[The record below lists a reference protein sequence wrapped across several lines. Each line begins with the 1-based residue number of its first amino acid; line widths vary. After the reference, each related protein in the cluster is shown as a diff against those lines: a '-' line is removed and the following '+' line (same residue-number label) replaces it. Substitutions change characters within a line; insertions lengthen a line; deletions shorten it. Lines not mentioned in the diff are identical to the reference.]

1 MSEEVGIEKVLEMN
15 EETVVHVAMEGVTT
29 TTMTMTTEAELV
41 T

>member
-15 EETVVHVAMEGVTT
+15 EETAVHVAMEGVTA
-29 TTMTMTTEAELV
+29 TTMTMTVEAGLV